1 MDYTKKIMYQ
11 SNSWYNDGLRKAQVR
26 DMSGAIVSLQQSLQY
41 NRENI
46 AARNLLGLVY
56 YGIGEVSEALVEWI
70 ISKNLCPRDNIAD
83 YYIKK
88 VQNSANELESLN
100 QAIKKFNQCLVYCQQ
115 NGEDLAIIQLKQVI
129 ASHPTFLKAYQLLA
143 LIYIQMNQNTK
154 ARQILIEAKKLDTT
168 NELTLTYL
176 QEVTKQRGRY
186 GKNAE
191 RSFRKP
197 KSATVEYSLGNETI
211 IQPKR
216 SKIRDM
222 AQQLAFANILI
233 GMVLGAALIWF
244 LVAPAVNQNR
254 SEKLNNQ
261 MAELDVATSENNI
274 QESIT
279 QVYIQILYAAESVKV
294 NENTLQVS
302 IAQRDRGQE
311 LLNAGSIAKSDL
323 AQLEAQVSTDR
334 YQLVTAQA
342 TLQDYKLQLKQ
353 LLELDGENEMN
364 VYLPALSDENVLLPL
379 PTKKDVYMSALTLRP
394 EIEASK
400 LSVEASELGIDI
412 AKAGYLPTISLS
424 AGIGTNHTSGS
435 DFTFGE
441 QVKNGWNN
449 SIGVSV
455 SVPIFNNR
463 QTKSAVQKAKLQR
476 ETSLLSLLDEQKTLY
491 KTIEGLWLDANS
503 AQQRYAAANEKLKST
518 QISYD
523 LISEQFNLGMKNT
536 VELLTEKNN
545 LLQAQQEQ
553 LQAKYMAILNTQLLK
568 FYQGDKLAL

>member
-83 YYIKK
+83 YYIKN

-143 LIYIQMNQNTK
+143 LIYIQTNQNTK

-176 QEVTKQRGRY
+176 QEVTKQRGGS

-197 KSATVEYSLGNETI
+197 KSA
-211 IQPKR
+211 
-216 SKIRDM
+216 KIRDM

-261 MAELDVATSENNI
+261 MRAYSE
-274 QESIT
+274 
-279 QVYIQILYAAESVKV
+279 QI
-294 NENTLQVS
+294 NT
-302 IAQRDRGQE
+302 
-311 LLNAGSIAKSDL
+311 
-323 AQLEAQVSTDR
+323 LEAQVSAQTRTLDQYRTAGDEAQKAVDQAKATSDSYEKLLQVSSQSRSGEYSYTDM
-334 YQLVTAQA
+334 ADA
-342 TLQDYKLQLKQ
+342 
-353 LLELDGENEMN
+353 LLEITRDSLGDSGKEM
-364 VYLPALSDENVLLPL
+364 YDTLSDSIF
-379 PTKKDVYMSALTLRP
+379 PTACKR
-394 EIEASK
+394 
-400 LSVEASELGIDI
+400 
-412 AKAGYLPTISLS
+412 
-424 AGIGTNHTSGS
+424 
-435 DFTFGE
+435 
-441 QVKNGWNN
+441 
-449 SIGVSV
+449 
-455 SVPIFNNR
+455 
-463 QTKSAVQKAKLQR
+463 
-476 ETSLLSLLDEQKTLY
+476 
-491 KTIEGLWLDANS
+491 
-503 AQQRYAAANEKLKST
+503 RYAAGVDSLESEDYDQAIEYLTKVVKMDE
-518 QISYD
+518 SYND
-523 LISEQFNLGMKNT
+523 GQAIYRLAQAYQGKGD
-536 VELLTEKNN
+536 TENAKTWYQKMVDTYNN
-545 LLQAQQEQ
+545 SRYIEDAKKQ
-553 LQAKYMAILNTQLLK
+553 LAILN
-568 FYQGDKLAL
+568 GDASADTSSDTSADSSSVSEDSENSDDSDNSQDGGDNGDYDNSDNTEDDE

>member
-261 MAELDVATSENNI
+261 MRAYSE
-274 QESIT
+274 
-279 QVYIQILYAAESVKV
+279 QI
-294 NENTLQVS
+294 NT
-302 IAQRDRGQE
+302 
-311 LLNAGSIAKSDL
+311 
-323 AQLEAQVSTDR
+323 LEAQVSAQTRTLDQYRTAGDEAQKAVDQAKATSDSYEKLLQVSSQSRSGEYSYTDM
-334 YQLVTAQA
+334 ADA
-342 TLQDYKLQLKQ
+342 
-353 LLELDGENEMN
+353 LLEITRDSLGDSGKEM
-364 VYLPALSDENVLLPL
+364 YDTLSDSIF
-379 PTKKDVYMSALTLRP
+379 PTACKR
-394 EIEASK
+394 
-400 LSVEASELGIDI
+400 
-412 AKAGYLPTISLS
+412 
-424 AGIGTNHTSGS
+424 
-435 DFTFGE
+435 
-441 QVKNGWNN
+441 
-449 SIGVSV
+449 
-455 SVPIFNNR
+455 
-463 QTKSAVQKAKLQR
+463 
-476 ETSLLSLLDEQKTLY
+476 
-491 KTIEGLWLDANS
+491 
-503 AQQRYAAANEKLKST
+503 RYAAGVDSLESEDYDQAIEYLTKVVKMDE
-518 QISYD
+518 SYND
-523 LISEQFNLGMKNT
+523 GQAIYRLAQAYQGKGD
-536 VELLTEKNN
+536 TENAKTWYQKMVDTYNN
-545 LLQAQQEQ
+545 SRYIEDAKKQ
-553 LQAKYMAILNTQLLK
+553 LAILN
-568 FYQGDKLAL
+568 GDASADTSSDTSSDTSADSSSVSEDSENSDDSDNSQDGGDNGDYDNSDNTEDNE

>member
-83 YYIKK
+83 YYIKN

-216 SKIRDM
+216 SPVRE
-222 AQQLAFANILI
+222 LAGRLAVLNIFI
-233 GMVLGAALIWF
+233 GAVIGAAIIWF
-244 LVAPAVNQNR
+244 LVAPAVNQSR
-254 SEKLNNQ
+254 SEKLNDQ
-261 MAELDVATSENNI
+261 MRAYSEQIGTLDAQISAQSKTLEQYRAAGEEAQTAVDKANATTASYEKLL
-274 QESIT
+274 S
-279 QVYIQILYAAESVKV
+279 VYDQYRAESVNSSELADALLEINKDSMSDNGKNLYDSISGDIFPAACKRKTANAENSLDSGAYDDAIAELTKV
-294 NENTLQVS
+294 LTMDSSYNDGKAIYL
-302 IAQRDRGQE
+302 IAQAYQGKQDTE
-311 LLNAGSIAKSDL
+311 NAKKY
-323 AQLEAQVSTDR
+323 
-334 YQLVTAQA
+334 YQM
-342 TLQDYKLQLKQ
+342 Y
-353 LLELDGENEMN
+353 LDS
-364 VYLPALSDENVLLPL
+364 Y
-379 PTKKDVYMSALTLRP
+379 
-394 EIEASK
+394 
-400 LSVEASELGIDI
+400 SE
-412 AKAGYLPTISLS
+412 Y
-424 AGIGTNHTSGS
+424 
-435 DFTFGE
+435 
-441 QVKNGWNN
+441 
-449 SIGVSV
+449 
-455 SVPIFNNR
+455 
-463 QTKSAVQKAKLQR
+463 
-476 ETSLLSLLDEQKTLY
+476 
-491 KTIEGLWLDANS
+491 
-503 AQQRYAAANEKLKST
+503 RYADDA
-518 QISYD
+518 
-523 LISEQFNLGMKNT
+523 
-536 VELLTEKNN
+536 
-545 LLQAQQEQ
+545 QEQ
-553 LQAKYMAILNTQLLK
+553 LNALGGGTAADGNT
-568 FYQGDKLAL
+568 GENGTTGE

>member
-222 AQQLAFANILI
+222 AQQLAFAN
-233 GMVLGAALIWF
+233 
-244 LVAPAVNQNR
+244 
-254 SEKLNNQ
+254 
-261 MAELDVATSENNI
+261 T
-274 QESIT
+274 
-279 QVYIQILYAAESVKV
+279 
-294 NENTLQVS
+294 
-302 IAQRDRGQE
+302 
-311 LLNAGSIAKSDL
+311 
-323 AQLEAQVSTDR
+323 
-334 YQLVTAQA
+334 
-342 TLQDYKLQLKQ
+342 
-353 LLELDGENEMN
+353 
-364 VYLPALSDENVLLPL
+364 
-379 PTKKDVYMSALTLRP
+379 
-394 EIEASK
+394 IEAC
-400 LSVEASELGIDI
+400 
-412 AKAGYLPTISLS
+412 
-424 AGIGTNHTSGS
+424 
-435 DFTFGE
+435 
-441 QVKNGWNN
+441 
-449 SIGVSV
+449 SIGVS
-455 SVPIFNNR
+455 
-463 QTKSAVQKAKLQR
+463 
-476 ETSLLSLLDEQKTLY
+476 LLDATV
-491 KTIEGLWLDANS
+491 S
-503 AQQRYAAANEKLKST
+503 
-518 QISYD
+518 
-523 LISEQFNLGMKNT
+523 GMGRGAGNCYS
-536 VELLTEKNN
+536 ELLLGFLRNPKFNIVPVLKFIEKHMVPLKASGVVWGCDVQYMLTGQTN
-545 LLQAQQEQ
+545 QHPRTAIAFTKAERTDY
-553 LQAKYMAILNTQLLK
+553 AKYYTEIT
-568 FYQGDKLAL
+568 GDE

>member
-70 ISKNLCPRDNIAD
+70 ISKNLCSRDNIAD

-261 MAELDVATSENNI
+261 MRAYSE
-274 QESIT
+274 
-279 QVYIQILYAAESVKV
+279 QI
-294 NENTLQVS
+294 NT
-302 IAQRDRGQE
+302 
-311 LLNAGSIAKSDL
+311 
-323 AQLEAQVSTDR
+323 LEAQVSAQTRTLDQYRTAGDEAQKAVDQAKATSDSYEKLLQVSSQSRSGEYSYTDM
-334 YQLVTAQA
+334 ADA
-342 TLQDYKLQLKQ
+342 
-353 LLELDGENEMN
+353 LLEITRDSLGDSGKEM
-364 VYLPALSDENVLLPL
+364 YDTLSDSIF
-379 PTKKDVYMSALTLRP
+379 PTACR
-394 EIEASK
+394 
-400 LSVEASELGIDI
+400 
-412 AKAGYLPTISLS
+412 
-424 AGIGTNHTSGS
+424 
-435 DFTFGE
+435 
-441 QVKNGWNN
+441 
-449 SIGVSV
+449 
-455 SVPIFNNR
+455 R
-463 QTKSAVQKAKLQR
+463 
-476 ETSLLSLLDEQKTLY
+476 
-491 KTIEGLWLDANS
+491 
-503 AQQRYAAANEKLKST
+503 RYAAGVDSLKSEDYDQAIEYLT
-518 QISYD
+518 KVVKMDESYND
-523 LISEQFNLGMKNT
+523 GQAIYRLAQAYQGKGD
-536 VELLTEKNN
+536 TENAKTWYQKMVDTYNN
-545 LLQAQQEQ
+545 SKYIEDAKKQ
-553 LQAKYMAILNTQLLK
+553 LAILN
-568 FYQGDKLAL
+568 GDASADTSSDTSADSSSVSEDSENSDNSDNSQDGGDNGNHDNSDNTEDNE

>member
-261 MAELDVATSENNI
+261 MRAYSE
-274 QESIT
+274 
-279 QVYIQILYAAESVKV
+279 QI
-294 NENTLQVS
+294 NT
-302 IAQRDRGQE
+302 
-311 LLNAGSIAKSDL
+311 
-323 AQLEAQVSTDR
+323 LEAQVSAQTRTLDQYRAAGDEAQKAVDQAKATSDSYEKLLQVSSQSHSGEYSYTDM
-334 YQLVTAQA
+334 ADA
-342 TLQDYKLQLKQ
+342 
-353 LLELDGENEMN
+353 LLEITRDSLGDSGKEM
-364 VYLPALSDENVLLPL
+364 YDTLSDSIF
-379 PTKKDVYMSALTLRP
+379 PTACKR
-394 EIEASK
+394 
-400 LSVEASELGIDI
+400 
-412 AKAGYLPTISLS
+412 
-424 AGIGTNHTSGS
+424 
-435 DFTFGE
+435 
-441 QVKNGWNN
+441 
-449 SIGVSV
+449 
-455 SVPIFNNR
+455 
-463 QTKSAVQKAKLQR
+463 
-476 ETSLLSLLDEQKTLY
+476 
-491 KTIEGLWLDANS
+491 
-503 AQQRYAAANEKLKST
+503 RYAAGVDSLKSEDYDQAIEYLT
-518 QISYD
+518 KVVKMDESYND
-523 LISEQFNLGMKNT
+523 GQAIYRLAQAYQGKGD
-536 VELLTEKNN
+536 TENAKTWYQKMVDTYNN
-545 LLQAQQEQ
+545 SKYIEDAKKQ
-553 LQAKYMAILNTQLLK
+553 LAILRRKLRMRLNSDTQPKHGIGLRNVQDRIHIQFGTEYGLSVYTK
-568 FYQGDKLAL
+568 EHCYTKVSIHLPITRGKYSPMDQEGDEKEEEKENEYTAGCRR